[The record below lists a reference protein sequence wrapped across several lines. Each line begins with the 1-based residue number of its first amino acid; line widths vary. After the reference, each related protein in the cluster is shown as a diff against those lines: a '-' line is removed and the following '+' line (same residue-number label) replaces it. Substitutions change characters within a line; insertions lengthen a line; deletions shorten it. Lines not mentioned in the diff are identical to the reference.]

1 MAFQIMHGDPAAM
14 AALSGQAI
22 GRAARRTQEA
32 ELAYRKQQAAAEAQR
47 AVESDYR
54 NFQQQLALYRIQQ
67 SDSIAADLRQLDKQR
82 AIDEYKDQ
90 LEIESEKR
98 AHAWELEK
106 RVAHSRI
113 DEEVRQEQ
121 RRADMAELDAGI
133 AEAEKI
139 TDPQQR
145 EAAML
150 ALRLKKYRV
159 SDVGSILRS
168 SEEPGGM
175 SPSAYNSLLSATQ
188 RAREDLMSRSYA
200 GPVVGGE
207 ATAIPTSGRMPA
219 EVKQDPALAEAQVQ
233 YFMKRQDVPANVRK
247 DMQEL
252 ITAGVPWAEILQLD
266 ELQPYIEAL

>member
-106 RVAHSRI
+106 RDKHSRI
-113 DEEVRQEQ
+113 DEEARQRQ
-121 RRADMAELDAGI
+121 RAADMEELDAGI

-159 SDVGSILRS
+159 SDIGSILRS

-188 RAREDLMSRSYA
+188 RAREDLLTRSFA
-200 GPVVGGE
+200 GPVVKGE
-207 ATAIPTSGRMPA
+207 ATAIPTAGRMPA
-219 EVKQDPALAEAQVQ
+219 AVKQDPALAEAQVQ
-233 YFMKRQDVPANVRK
+233 YFMKRQDIPANVRK

-252 ITAGVPWAEILQLD
+252 IEANVPWTGILQLE

>member
-1 MAFQIMHGDPAAM
+1 M
-14 AALSGQAI
+14 AALSGQAV
-22 GRAARRTQEA
+22 GAAARKTQEA
-32 ELAYRKQQAAAEAQR
+32 EVAYRKQQAAAEAQR

-106 RVAHSRI
+106 REAHSRI
-113 DEEVRQEQ
+113 DEESRQRQ
-121 RRADMAELDAGI
+121 RAADMEELDAGL
-133 AEAEKI
+133 AEVEKI

-145 EAAML
+145 EAAKL
-150 ALRLKKYRV
+150 ALQLKKYRV

-168 SEEPGGM
+168 SEGQGGM
-175 SPSAYNSLLSATQ
+175 SPSAYNSLLSATS

-200 GPVVGGE
+200 GPVVEGE
-207 ATAIPTSGRMPA
+207 ATAIPTSGRMPD

-252 ITAGVPWAEILQLD
+252 ITAGVPWAEILRLD